1 MVGGAGWVVVSGGGG
16 GGGGGVFVVVVA
28 ERMEMLRCT
37 LHAALTANLPR
48 SRQSLP

>member
-1 MVGGAGWVVVSGGGG
+1 MVGGSGVGRGG

-28 ERMEMLRCT
+28 ERMGMLRCT
-37 LHAALTANLPR
+37 LRAALTANLPR